1 MIFRS
6 SDQIKKKDNMIWYE
20 RKKSPGTHQSSI
32 SYIFGIVKNV
42 LKIHL

>member
-6 SDQIKKKDNMIWYE
+6 SDQIKIKIIWYDMKE
-20 RKKSPGTHQSSI
+20 KSHREHIRVI